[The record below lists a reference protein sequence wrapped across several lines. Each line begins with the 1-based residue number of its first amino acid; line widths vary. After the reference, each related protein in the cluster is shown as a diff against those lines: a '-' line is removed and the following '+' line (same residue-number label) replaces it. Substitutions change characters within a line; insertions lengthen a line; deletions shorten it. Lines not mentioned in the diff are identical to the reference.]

1 MLKKAIQFM
10 IISAIGFAFLNAIV
24 KYLGDFNAYQI
35 VFFRSIGTLFFTIPL
50 LLKYKLPFSG
60 NKKTLLIL
68 RGILGVTS
76 MSLFFMSTKHLPIGS
91 AVSLRYISP
100 IFAAVFAFFILKEKI
115 KPIQWLFFLIAFSG
129 VVILKGF
136 DSQINTT
143 GLLLILASS
152 FFSGLVFI
160 IIRKIGADDHPIVV
174 VNYFMMIALIAG
186 GILCIPYWKTPVGW
200 EWILL
205 LSLGIFGYVGQL
217 YMTKALQ
224 LAETNKAA
232 PLKYIEVI
240 FTMLIGLSWFH
251 ESYTMWSVL
260 GILLIIIGLTLNTY
274 TKTSK
279 SNTSKQSH
287 EALNGKN

>member
-24 KYLGDFNAYQI
+24 KYLCDFDAYQI

-50 LLKYKLPFSG
+50 LVKLKLSFLG
-60 NKKTLLIL
+60 NKRTLLVL

-76 MSLFFMSTKHLPIGS
+76 MSLFFMSIKYLPIGS

-100 IFAAVFAFFILKEKI
+100 IFAAVFALFILKEKI

-136 DSQINTT
+136 DAQINTT

-160 IIRKIGADDHPIVV
+160 IIRKIGSDDHPIVV
-174 VNYFMMIALIAG
+174 VNYFMVIALIVG

-200 EWILL
+200 EWALL
-205 LSLGIFGYVGQL
+205 LSLGVFGYVGQL

-240 FTMLIGLSWFH
+240 FTMLIGLSWFN
-251 ESYTMWSVL
+251 ESYTLWSLL
-260 GILLIIIGLTLNTY
+260 GIILIVIGLTLNTY
-274 TKTSK
+274 AKAAK
-279 SNTSKQSH
+279 
-287 EALNGKN
+287 

>member
-50 LLKYKLPFSG
+50 LVKLKLSFLG
-60 NKKTLLIL
+60 NKRTLLVL

-76 MSLFFMSTKHLPIGS
+76 MSLFFMSIKYLPIGS

-100 IFAAVFAFFILKEKI
+100 IFAAVFALFILKEKI

-136 DSQINTT
+136 DAQINTT

-160 IIRKIGADDHPIVV
+160 IIRKIGSDDHPIVV
-174 VNYFMMIALIAG
+174 VNYFMVIALIVG

-200 EWILL
+200 DWALL
-205 LSLGIFGYVGQL
+205 LSLGVFGYVGQM

-240 FTMLIGLSWFH
+240 FTMLIGLSWFN
-251 ESYTMWSVL
+251 ESYTLWSLL
-260 GILLIIIGLTLNTY
+260 GILLIVIGLTLNTY
-274 TKTSK
+274 AKAAK
-279 SNTSKQSH
+279 
-287 EALNGKN
+287 